1 MAAALESARPVSR
14 ACIWCD
20 RPPRPDGRCS
30 GCGKLRDTRPPSP
43 APKKPA
49 KPSTRPA
56 AALPVAV
63 NPPAALTPP
72 VALAALPVAAVAVP
86 PAVALP
92 DRRPL
97 VEKYRPHT
105 LADVAGQSW
114 IVCQLR
120 GWLEAPH
127 AGAFLFSGATGTG
140 KTSTAVA
147 LARELGVNVD
157 DAFFGGL
164 NQIASGEQTGDS
176 VRVAMRQLY
185 HRALSGSGWRVLI
198 VNEADIMTP
207 GAAAVWLDALE
218 NLPPRTAVI
227 FTTNSHTKLPQR
239 LRDRCEHFHFESSA
253 LLLRPELQTF
263 AARVSRA
270 ETGRTDCPPVADFG
284 PLADD
289 NGDASFRR
297 LLQLMES
304 AVRTARAGL
313 PFKSRKQ

>member
-1 MAAALESARPVSR
+1 M
-14 ACIWCD
+14 
-20 RPPRPDGRCS
+20 
-30 GCGKLRDTRPPSP
+30 
-43 APKKPA
+43 
-49 KPSTRPA
+49 
-56 AALPVAV
+56 
-63 NPPAALTPP
+63 TPP
-72 VALAALPVAAVAVP
+72 DQPPAAVAVLP
-86 PAVALP
+86 PAPPVRPTVAP
-92 DRRPL
+92 GAPL
-97 VEKYRPHT
+97 VEKYRPRD
-105 LADVAGQSW
+105 LSGVAGQSW
-114 IVCQLR
+114 IVQQLR

-185 HRALSGSGWRVLI
+185 QSALSGSGWRVLI

-218 NLPPRTAVI
+218 NLPPRAAVV
-227 FTTNSHTKLPQR
+227 FTTNSHTKIPQR
-239 LRDRCEHFHFESSA
+239 LRDRCEHFQFESSA
-253 LLLRPELQTF
+253 LLLRHDLQTF
-263 AARVSRA
+263 AARVWRA
-270 ETGRTDCPPVADFG
+270 ETGRADCPPVADFG
-284 PLADD
+284 PLTDD

-304 AVRTARAGL
+304 AVRAARAGL
-313 PFKSRKQ
+313 PFKRRNA